1 MNPVAVTTAQ
11 EGAKGRMFGA
21 SLLAWATADALW
33 DAGDAGDRAVRP
45 VWAVLAGARTEMIAF
60 VANLRCGRPFGTG
73 GKRTRKGGTTFQQK
87 FEFLRSV
94 RYEWRTHATDEGAV
108 VQVFLPDLFRT
119 DPGLIDP
126 SGVRFVVLPPAAW
139 VTAQA
144 EALGARAT
152 QDAVRHVARLG
163 IAPPGF
169 DLAPWVPLATLF
181 AERLERRIRFPFP
194 PSLPFQ
200 LQVMA
205 AMLKEGLATFRAER
219 GDRDWFEHAH
229 AGFVTHGLA
238 QVGIAPGVAC
248 AAPQAAIEA
257 LLVREIARAGV
268 AEAPAPRLRPR
279 LPRTAGVRL
288 HTPSQEP

>member
-1 MNPVAVTTAQ
+1 MTGVAVTTAQ

-21 SLLAWATADALW
+21 TLLAWATADALW
-33 DAGDAGDRAVRP
+33 DGGDGNDRAVRP
-45 VWAVLAGARTEMIAF
+45 VWAVLAGARTEMVAF
-60 VANLRCGRPFGTG
+60 VANLRCGRPFGTN
-73 GKRTRKGGTTFQQK
+73 GKRTRKGGTTFDAK
-87 FEFLRSV
+87 YEFLRSV

-108 VQVFLPDLFRT
+108 VQVYLPDLFRT

-126 SGVRFVVLPPAAW
+126 TGVRFVVLPPAAW
-139 VTAQA
+139 LAAQA

-163 IAPPGF
+163 LAPAGF

-181 AERLERRIRFPFP
+181 AERLERRIRYPFP

-200 LQVMA
+200 LQVMV

-219 GDRDWFEHAH
+219 GDREWFEHTR
-229 AGFVTHGLA
+229 AGFVTYGLPN
-238 QVGIAPGVAC
+238 VGVAPGVAC
-248 AAPQAAIEA
+248 AAPQAAVEA

-268 AEAPAPRLRPR
+268 AETPAPLPRPR
-279 LPRTAGVRL
+279 SPRKAGVIL
-288 HTPSQEP
+288 TPSQEP